1 LASSTRTVLVVDSD
15 STARELLTRL
25 FQRVGY
31 RVREASAG
39 DQALAQAQRE
49 QPGLAILDVGL
60 PGISGYELCR
70 ELKDRFGPEFPVVLV
85 SAERKESFDRVG
97 GLLIGADDY
106 IVKPFDPDEVLA
118 RARRLLDRP
127 PAPKQRRR
135 RTDSDAN
142 VGSLTGRELQVLRL
156 LAEGVGQPAIAR
168 ELVITPKTVS
178 THIQRILAKLG
189 VHNQAQAVAA
199 AYRLGLN
206 DNGDTP

>member
-1 LASSTRTVLVVDSD
+1 
-15 STARELLTRL
+15 
-25 FQRVGY
+25 
-31 RVREASAG
+31 VREASAG
-39 DQALAQAQRE
+39 DQALVQAQRE

-70 ELKDRFGPEFPVVLV
+70 ELKDRFGPELPVVLV
-85 SAERKESFDRVG
+85 SAERTESFDRVG

-118 RARRLLDRP
+118 RARRLLDRS

-135 RTDSDAN
+135 TESDAN
-142 VGSLTGRELQVLRL
+142 IGSLTGRELQVLRL

-206 DNGDTP
+206 DNGDTR